1 MLKWLIQKLLG
12 KIFMAE
18 DKENI
23 LVSNA
28 NDAESSIK
36 NAVSNENKDNGS
48 SIENQQKPAN
58 SKITQP
64 KSHISSLLLHP
75 KYPLYAFSVLRST
88 AISSAQPVNTF
99 GVSMM
104 IGNCVSASI

>member
-1 MLKWLIQKLLG
+1 
-12 KIFMAE
+12 MAE

-64 KSHISSLLLHP
+64 ISAPQS
-75 KYPLYAFSVLRST
+75 Y
-88 AISSAQPVNTF
+88 
-99 GVSMM
+99 
-104 IGNCVSASI
+104 